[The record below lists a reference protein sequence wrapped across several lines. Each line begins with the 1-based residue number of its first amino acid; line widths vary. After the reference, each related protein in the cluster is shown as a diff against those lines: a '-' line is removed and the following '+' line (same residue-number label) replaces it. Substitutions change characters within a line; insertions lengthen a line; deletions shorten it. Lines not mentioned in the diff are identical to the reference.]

1 MSSEGIA
8 SRSIESKPDDTAQT
22 VSQTLIQQAL
32 ADGITLRQQCM
43 DELNAPLSNAANV
56 MIHCLTHGGKILACG
71 NGGSAADAQH
81 FAAEL
86 VNRFEMDR
94 PGLAAVALT
103 HDASVITS
111 IANDFSFAQVFS
123 RQVEALGRPG
133 DVLLAISTSG
143 NSANVV
149 AAAAAAHT
157 TGMQTI
163 ALTGGNDGGALGQ
176 SEHVQNHVNINH
188 PSTPRI
194 QEMHI
199 TCLHILCTLIDKEM
213 FGGTS

>member
-1 MSSEGIA
+1 MSSEGID
-8 SRSIESKPDDTAQT
+8 SNPDDATQTALHA
-22 VSQTLIQQAL
+22 LIQQAF
-32 ADGITLRQQCM
+32 ADGIALRQQCM
-43 DELNAPLSNAANV
+43 AELSEPLLNAASV

-86 VNRFEMDR
+86 VNRFEMNR

-111 IANDFSFAQVFS
+111 IANDFSFSQVFS

-143 NSANVV
+143 NSENVV
-149 AAAAAAHT
+149 AAATAAHA

-163 ALTGGNDGGALGQ
+163 ALTGGNHGGALGQ
-176 SEHVQNHVNINH
+176 SEYVQNRININH